1 MEFVSIVVAA
11 EEEELSSVGQS
22 NAPLNEWSGIE
33 TTGFDTHK
41 FVTLHCLLTG
51 DSLQTAL
58 ERYEPAYVS
67 EGETLVLRLADEL
80 ITQLAEL
87 DGDALD
93 DVAAELAATEEF
105 ERDQWDAEAVLDLL
119 TELAEL
125 AQLAESQAQVL
136 FVWVYFVQ
144 N

>member
-51 DSLQTAL
+51 LHALRVTQAGNRINDARLMLIQAMLRRLRVMKQAFKQLFFQTQ
-58 ERYEPAYVS
+58 R
-67 EGETLVLRLADEL
+67 
-80 ITQLAEL
+80 
-87 DGDALD
+87 
-93 DVAAELAATEEF
+93 
-105 ERDQWDAEAVLDLL
+105 
-119 TELAEL
+119 
-125 AQLAESQAQVL
+125 
-136 FVWVYFVQ
+136 
-144 N
+144 

>member
-1 MEFVSIVVAA
+1 M
-11 EEEELSSVGQS
+11 
-22 NAPLNEWSGIE
+22 
-33 TTGFDTHK
+33 
-41 FVTLHCLLTG
+41 
-51 DSLQTAL
+51 
-58 ERYEPAYVS
+58 S

-136 FVWVYFVQ
+136 FVWIYFVQ